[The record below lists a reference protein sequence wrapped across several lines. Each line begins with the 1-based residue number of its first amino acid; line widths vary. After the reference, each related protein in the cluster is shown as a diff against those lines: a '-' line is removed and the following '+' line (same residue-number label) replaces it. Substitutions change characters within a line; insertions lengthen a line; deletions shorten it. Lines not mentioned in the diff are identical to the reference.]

1 MTQATLK
8 AVTETNAINNGVD
21 SRDTQAV
28 ANELKKALGDSYT
41 LYLKTL
47 GVHWN
52 VTGPTFFSLHNLT
65 EKQYEDLHEAIDEIA
80 ERIRALGQ
88 IAPASFSEFA
98 DSAAI
103 SSDVIADSATDMLD
117 SLIADNETLARRFRA
132 FVAVAE
138 KADDVFTA
146 DMLTARIGQHEENAW
161 MLRSMKA

>member
-1 MTQATLK
+1 MTQANLQS
-8 AVTETNAINNGVD
+8 VTETNSINNGVA

-28 ANELKKALGDSYT
+28 AHELKKALGDSYT

-52 VTGPTFFSLHNLT
+52 VTGPTFFSLHKLT
-65 EKQYEDLHEAIDEIA
+65 EEQYEDMHDAIDKIA

-88 IAPASFSEFA
+88 IAPASYSEFA
-98 DSAAI
+98 DASAI
-103 SSDVIADSATDMLD
+103 SSDVIADNAGDMLD
-117 SLIADNETLARRFRA
+117 SLITDNEKLARRFRE

-161 MLRSMKA
+161 MLRSMK

>member
-1 MTQATLK
+1 MTQHLET
-8 AVTETNAINNGVD
+8 VTEAKNVDIGVD
-21 SRDTQAV
+21 ERDNRAI

-52 VTGPTFFSLHNLT
+52 VTGPTFFSLHKLT
-65 EKQYEDLHEAIDEIA
+65 EEQYEDLHAAIDELA

-88 IAPASFSEFA
+88 IAPASYSEFA
-98 DSAAI
+98 EVAAI
-103 SSDVIADSATDMLD
+103 SSDVIPDKAETMLD
-117 SLIADNETLARRFRA
+117 SLISDNEKLARRFRA

-138 KADDVFTA
+138 KAGDVFTA

-161 MLRSMKA
+161 MLRSMK